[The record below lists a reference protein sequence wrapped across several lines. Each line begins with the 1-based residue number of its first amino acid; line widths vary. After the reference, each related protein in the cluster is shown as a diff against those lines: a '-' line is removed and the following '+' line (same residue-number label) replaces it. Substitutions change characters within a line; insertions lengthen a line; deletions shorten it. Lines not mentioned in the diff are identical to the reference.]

1 MDYIEKNEL
10 GIISRMIYTIHTMEN
25 LDEMRLEFLELLQV
39 LIPYVTATFVLSPD
53 TGEYKL
59 ERPVTVN
66 GGDIDVLCSYL
77 ERFKDY
83 DYSRWIFLAKESMT
97 YRETDLLSEEIRTNT
112 KFFKEVYGSAN
123 IHYSA
128 QISLAHKKEFLG
140 VVSIYRLKG
149 EPDFSDK
156 EMYMLDQ
163 FKNHLSFRLY
173 RERKSNVENGTLYPA
188 EIFAKKYMLTH
199 REQEIL
205 ELLLSDTSTEDITDQ
220 LCISPHTLKKH
231 KSNLYKKLNI
241 SGKGEL
247 HKVFREKPRIQN
259 DTKRER

>member
-10 GIISRMIYTIHTMEN
+10 GLISRIIYGIHTIED
-25 LDEMRLEFLELLQV
+25 LDEMRLNFLELLQV
-39 LIPYVTATFVLSPD
+39 LIPFATATFVLAPE
-53 TGEYKL
+53 TGEYQL
-59 ERPVTVN
+59 ERPVAVN
-66 GGDIDVLCSYL
+66 GGDMDVLRSYL

-83 DYSRWIFLAKESMT
+83 DYSRWIFLTKESMT
-97 YRETDLLSEEIRTNT
+97 YRETDLLSEETRTNT

-140 VVSIYRLKG
+140 IVSLYRIKG
-149 EPDFSDK
+149 DSDFSDK

-173 RERKSNVENGTLYPA
+173 KERNSGGRKVLPPSA
-188 EIFAKKYMLTH
+188 ELLARQYMLTS
-199 REQEIL
+199 REEEIL
-205 ELLLSDTSTEDITDQ
+205 ELLLSDVPTEEIMSR
-220 LCISPHTLKKH
+220 LCISIHTLKKH

-241 SGKGEL
+241 SGKHAL
-247 HKVFREKPRIQN
+247 YRILNGGQ
-259 DTKRER
+259 